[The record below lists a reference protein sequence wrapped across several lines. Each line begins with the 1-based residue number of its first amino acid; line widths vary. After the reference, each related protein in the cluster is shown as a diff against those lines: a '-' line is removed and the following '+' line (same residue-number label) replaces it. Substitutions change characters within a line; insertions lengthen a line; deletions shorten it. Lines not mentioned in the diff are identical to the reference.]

1 MTTLPI
7 SIPGPQPDAILLRRM
22 AARDAR
28 ALTELQH
35 RYGASLYALVY
46 GILMDSD
53 RSERLVTEVFEQLWQ
68 AAELVTQRHHGAFAW
83 LRQAARKSAMKH
95 RAVVDSQK
103 SKEVPR

>member
-1 MTTLPI
+1 MTTIPMPM
-7 SIPGPQPDAILLRRM
+7 PGPQPDATLLRRM

-28 ALTELQH
+28 ALTELQS

-68 AAELVTQRHHGAFAW
+68 AAELVTQRHHGAFSW
-83 LRQAARKSAMKH
+83 LRDAARA
-95 RAVVDSQK
+95 RALKQSK
-103 SKEVPR
+103 KEVP

>member
-7 SIPGPQPDAILLRRM
+7 AMPGPQPDALLLRRM

-28 ALTELQH
+28 ALTELQG
-35 RYGASLYALVY
+35 RYSASLYALVY

-68 AAELVTQRHHGAFAW
+68 AAELVTQRQHGAYAW
-83 LRQAARKSAMKH
+83 LREAARARALKH
-95 RAVVDSQK
+95 RGASDSRTA
-103 SKEVPR
+103 KEVP

>member
-7 SIPGPQPDAILLRRM
+7 SVPGPQPDATLLRRM

-28 ALTELQH
+28 ALTELES

-53 RSERLVTEVFEQLWQ
+53 RSERTVTEVFEQLWQ

-83 LRQAARKSAMKH
+83 LREAARARALKH
-95 RAVVDSQK
+95 RAVSESQK
-103 SKEVPR
+103 SKEVP

>member
-1 MTTLPI
+1 MTTLPM
-7 SIPGPQPDAILLRRM
+7 SMPGPQPDATLLRRM

-28 ALTELQH
+28 AFTELQG

-68 AAELVTQRHHGAFAW
+68 AAELVTQRQHGAYAW
-83 LRQAARKSAMKH
+83 LREAARARALKH
-95 RAVVDSQK
+95 RAVPVSPTF
-103 SKEVPR
+103 KEVP

>member
-1 MTTLPI
+1 MTTVPMPM
-7 SIPGPQPDAILLRRM
+7 PGPQPDATLLRRM

-28 ALTELQH
+28 ALTELQG

-53 RSERLVTEVFEQLWQ
+53 RSERLVTEVFDQLWQ

-83 LRQAARKSAMKH
+83 LREAARARALKH
-95 RAVVDSQK
+95 RAAPESQK
-103 SKEVPR
+103 SKKEVP